1 MYASPLSSLAD
12 HAATHWRALL
22 QRFRPGKPR
31 AFRQPVE
38 FVPPV
43 SIHLASGPVKPRN
56 RLLLFIALDGAPR
69 GLDPIRLQ
77 KGMFLFAMSDESE
90 AGEVYRF
97 VPYNYGPM
105 STQIYRDLETLL
117 ENDLIEAEPV
127 EGQSWAR
134 YSATE
139 RGLISARELLKSE
152 PSQTAAQRLFEIKN
166 EVSSHTYQ
174 EVLEDVY
181 ERYPEFASKSVFRR
195 AS

>member
-1 MYASPLSSLAD
+1 M
-12 HAATHWRALL
+12 
-22 QRFRPGKPR
+22 KPR
-31 AFRQPVE
+31 D
-38 FVPPV
+38 
-43 SIHLASGPVKPRN
+43 

-90 AGEVYRF
+90 DGDSYRF

-105 STQIYRDLETLL
+105 STEIYRDLEILL
-117 ENDLIEAEPV
+117 KADLIEAEPV
-127 EGQSWAR
+127 EGQSWSR

-139 RGLISARELLKSE
+139 RGLISARELLGRE
-152 PSQTAAQRLFEIKN
+152 PSQTAAQRLFEIKS

-181 ERYPEFASKSVFRR
+181 DRYPEFASKSVFRR